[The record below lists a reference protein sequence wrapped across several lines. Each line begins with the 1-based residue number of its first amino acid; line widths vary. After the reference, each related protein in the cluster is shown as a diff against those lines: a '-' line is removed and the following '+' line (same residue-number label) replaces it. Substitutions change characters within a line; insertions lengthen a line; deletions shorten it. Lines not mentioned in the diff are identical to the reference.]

1 MNHEDLQLDP
11 ETRALETELGSL
23 NPAAPS
29 EALRNQIF
37 ASFEATDLLI
47 GDDDIT
53 VTSRQRWWM
62 SAALPLASAAA
73 VALFAVL
80 SPVEPSTQSGT
91 NAAPVATVNSPL
103 PVNINRVDSSSQLA
117 PGVMLSRASIDQEL
131 VDRHAEIVGAEEEG
145 VIYRKIHT
153 YQTERMRFFDKEK
166 GVEVVAEVPCEEVRL
181 EKVEA
186 Y

>member
-1 MNHEDLQLDP
+1 MNHEDLHLDP

-23 NPAAPS
+23 NPVPPS
-29 EALRNQIF
+29 EALRDQIF
-37 ASFEATDLLI
+37 ASFDAAELFI
-47 GDDDIT
+47 GDDEMS
-53 VTSRQRWWM
+53 VTRGSRWWM

-80 SPVEPSTQSGT
+80 SPVEPSNQSNT
-91 NAAPVATVNSPL
+91 NTSVASVKSPVPAKV
-103 PVNINRVDSSSQLA
+103 NRVDSGSQLA

>member
-11 ETRALETELGSL
+11 ETLALETELGSL

-29 EALRNQIF
+29 EALRDRIF
-37 ASFEATDLLI
+37 DSMDAGEVLTF
-47 GDDDIT
+47 DDEVPT
-53 VTSRQRWWM
+53 TRGSRWWM
-62 SAALPLASAAA
+62 SASLPLASAAA

-80 SPVEPSTQSGT
+80 SPVGPATQSDMKSS
-91 NAAPVATVNSPL
+91 VASVDTPL
-103 PVNINRVDSSSQLA
+103 PVHTKHVDEGSQLA
-117 PGVMLSRASIDQEL
+117 PNVMLSRASIDQEL
-131 VDRHAEIVGAEEEG
+131 FDRHAEIVGAEEEG
-145 VIYRKIHT
+145 TIYRKVHT

-166 GVEVVAEVPCEEVRL
+166 GVEVIAEVPCEEVRL

>member
-23 NPAAPS
+23 NLAAPS
-29 EALRNQIF
+29 DALGDRIF
-37 ASFEATDLLI
+37 ASMDSGEVLTFDDAATATR
-47 GDDDIT
+47 GP
-53 VTSRQRWWM
+53 RWWT

-80 SPVEPSTQSGT
+80 SPVGPANKINTNTSVAAIETPVPVQSKH
-91 NAAPVATVNSPL
+91 
-103 PVNINRVDSSSQLA
+103 VDNGSQLA
-117 PGVMLSRASIDQEL
+117 PGVMLTRASIDQEL

-145 VIYRKIHT
+145 VIYRKVHT
-153 YQTERMRFFDKEK
+153 YQTERMRFFDKAK
-166 GVEVVAEVPCEEVRL
+166 GVEVIAEVPCEEIRL